1 MTFWCLIKTNKCIL
15 ISTAVACFE
24 ALILLQLLLNP
35 FRSKPLCLYAL
46 LKPHAKMFKPRVYKP
61 QFSRSTPII
70 FSQLKRRKHKL
81 HVHTNDWLSSGLLK
95 LLTGGVYIPGL
106 FAWTK
111 VEISTL
117 LSIIWNMCS
126 ILSNL
131 CTLSTICRE
140 EFQQSYST
148 CLTTECKQCMP

>member
-1 MTFWCLIKTNKCIL
+1 MYFDQHRGSMFQGAYSI
-15 ISTAVACFE
+15 AV
-24 ALILLQLLLNP
+24 INP
-35 FRSKPLCLYAL
+35 FRSKPLCFYAL
-46 LKPHAKMFKPRVYKP
+46 LKPHAKTFKPRVYKP
-61 QFSRSTPII
+61 QFSGSTPIL
-70 FSQLKRRKHKL
+70 FSQLKRKNHKL

>member
-1 MTFWCLIKTNKCIL
+1 
-15 ISTAVACFE
+15 
-24 ALILLQLLLNP
+24 
-35 FRSKPLCLYAL
+35 
-46 LKPHAKMFKPRVYKP
+46 MFKPRVYKP
-61 QFSRSTPII
+61 QFSGSTPIL
-70 FSQLKRRKHKL
+70 FSQLKRKNHKL

-140 EFQQSYST
+140 EFQQSYSA
-148 CLTTECKQCMP
+148 CLTTECKQCMPLMAQSGGECKKVLNTFHVACFNSCSRCSDSGGGTKKNKQEENNGVMG